1 MSFLYNMTFS
11 DFTSGYFNPGQF
23 LDEINSN
30 VNVSPICTYILNT
43 NNSNVFVYFDSSP
56 SEAEEDVVDI
66 LATNHTEQPP
76 PTTGEEIG
84 LEGNIVG
91 STDNQTL
98 ENKTIDGTLNDISN
112 IVDGNIK
119 ALAGIN
125 ITKLANGS
133 VDNSEFQYLNG
144 VTSSIQTQINNK
156 ANSSHVHSTSDIT
169 SGTLS
174 VSRGGTGKTSL
185 SSGYI
190 LQGSGTEGITATLL
204 APSGVIIGTTDSQTL
219 TNKTLTSTTNNI
231 SAKSLLSA
239 TTSID
244 IYGSL
249 APTSGQVLTATSST
263 VAEWQDASGGGGVY
277 GSEVQYNSSE
287 SYSSTTSTSWQQKL
301 RLTTSSL
308 PSGVYKIEWYYEWG
322 YSSTSRDFKGRV
334 QINDST
340 TIMEHREEPQDS
352 GSDQY
357 RPLCGFYYAESLS
370 GVKNID
376 LDYCSGSSG
385 YTSRIRRARLSI
397 FRIS

>member
-1 MSFLYNMTFS
+1 MSFIYNMTLS
-11 DFTSGYFNPGQF
+11 DFTSGYFNPEQF
-23 LDEINSN
+23 IEEINSN
-30 VNVSPICTYILNT
+30 VNVSPICTCILNT
-43 NNSNVFVYFDSSP
+43 NNTDVDIYFDSLP
-56 SEAEEDVVDI
+56 SGSEKDVVDI
-66 LATNHTEQPP
+66 LATNHVEQPAP
-76 PTTGEEIG
+76 PTGEDIG

-98 ENKTIDGTLNDISN
+98 ENKTIDVSTNMITN

-133 VDNSEFQYLNG
+133 INNTEFQYLNG
-144 VTSSIQTQINNK
+144 VTSSIQTQINGKSNT
-156 ANSSHVHSTSDIT
+156 SHTHSGSDLT
-169 SGTLS
+169 SGTIS
-174 VSRGGTGKTSL
+174 VSRGGTGNNSL

-190 LQGSGTEGITATLL
+190 LRGSGTGAITSTLA
-204 APSGVIIGTTDSQTL
+204 APSGAIVGTTDIQTI

-239 TTSID
+239 TTSVD
-244 IYGSL
+244 IYGSS

-263 VAEWQDASGGGGVY
+263 VAEWQDASGGGVY
-277 GSEVQYNSSE
+277 GSQIQYGSSE

-322 YSSTSRDFKGRV
+322 YSSTSRDFIGRV

-357 RPLCGFYYAESLS
+357 RPGNGFYYAPSLS
-370 GVKNID
+370 GVTNID
-376 LDYCSGSSG
+376 LDYCTSSSG